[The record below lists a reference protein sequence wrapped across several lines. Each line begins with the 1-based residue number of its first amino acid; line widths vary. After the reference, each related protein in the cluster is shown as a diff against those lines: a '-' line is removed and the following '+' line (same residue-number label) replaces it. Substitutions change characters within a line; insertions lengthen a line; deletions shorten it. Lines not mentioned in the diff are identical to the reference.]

1 MFVSRTLALFSAA
14 AFGLWVA
21 VLLVPCSQRF
31 LPHLPPPAKT
41 VPTPVLISIEDL
53 AGESWPW
60 PRLDL
65 TLALRAMSPYR
76 PEPVGL
82 LLPLDAPDTFEPVQ
96 DDQLGRALSAYLSP
110 ALPAT
115 ALASLSQAETLSL
128 PKIPHTGSISSLRSA
143 ESFLAPEQSLRRT
156 GQTAAWKVTPESNGI
171 LQRLPLVFRHENA
184 VTPSWLLQ
192 LYAQALGADLSHSTL
207 QGRRLILR
215 DRQDFELQSIPLD
228 LRGSVPVD
236 WSHPDQ
242 LPEKMEIR
250 GVVLAAEQERIGVR
264 PYYDLKNLSKRPV
277 ILAGGLAEVD
287 PIIESPI
294 GQRSLAEAVVRTWTG
309 LSRGPAPVL
318 HPPSW
323 VILVVLLLGSLLGL
337 SSGHRGRV
345 CLLEGLALAGIVMGA
360 GWIAAKTEGYSG
372 ALPLAVGAFFATL
385 LAPRL
390 RHWME
395 ASYVR

>member
-21 VLLVPCSQRF
+21 VLLVPYSQLL
-31 LPHLPPPAKT
+31 LPHLPPPSKPA
-41 VPTPVLISIEDL
+41 PTPVLISIEDL
-53 AGESWPW
+53 AGEAWPW

-76 PEPVGL
+76 PDPVGL

-96 DDQLGRALSAYLSP
+96 DDQLARALAAYLSP

-115 ALASLSQAETLSL
+115 AFASLPKAEALSL
-128 PKIPHTGSISSLRSA
+128 PKIPHTGSISSLRPA
-143 ESFLAPEQSLRRT
+143 DSFLAPEPRLRRA
-156 GQTAAWKVTPESNGI
+156 GQTAAWKVTPESDGV
-171 LQRLPLVFRHENA
+171 LRRLPLVFRHENA

-215 DRQDFELQSIPLD
+215 DRQDFELQSVPLD

-236 WSHPDQ
+236 WSQPDQ

-250 GVVLAAEQERIGVR
+250 GVVLAAEQVRVGVR

-277 ILAGGLAEVD
+277 IIAGGLAEVD
-287 PIIESPI
+287 PIIDSPI
-294 GQRSLAEAVVRTWTG
+294 GQRSLAEAVVRAWTG

-323 VILVVLLLGSLLGL
+323 VIVLALLTASLLGL

-345 CLLEGLALAGIVMGA
+345 CLLEGLAFAGIVMGA
-360 GWIAAKTEGYSG
+360 GWMAAKTEGYSG
-372 ALPLAVGAFFATL
+372 ALPLAVGALVATL

-395 ASYVR
+395 SSHVR